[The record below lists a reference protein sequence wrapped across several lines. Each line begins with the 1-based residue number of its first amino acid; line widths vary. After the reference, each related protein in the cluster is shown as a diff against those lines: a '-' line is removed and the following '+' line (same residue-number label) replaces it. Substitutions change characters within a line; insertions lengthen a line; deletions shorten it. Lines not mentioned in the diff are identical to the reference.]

1 MITYLVTFP
10 NIFDTAKF
18 NKTFTEYFDV
28 VYKIDLIIHS
38 PKFCTIQVKGNGQFY
53 YHQAKKDFPGIK
65 ILLKQHFGKKI
76 KYAKL

>member
-10 NIFDTAKF
+10 NVFYHADF
-18 NKTFTEYFDV
+18 RERFTEYFDISNN
-28 VYKIDLIIHS
+28 IDIVKHS
-38 PKFCTIQVKGNGQFY
+38 SKFCTIQTTWNGQFY

-65 ILLKQHFGKKI
+65 ILLKQHFGKKV

>member
-10 NIFDTAKF
+10 NIFDTVKF
-18 NKTFTEYFDV
+18 IETFTEYFYLID
-28 VYKIDLIIHS
+28 KIDVTRHS
-38 PKFCTIQVKGNGQFY
+38 TKFCTIQVKWNGQFY

-76 KYAKL
+76 KYTKL